1 MEPEKSPAKTK
12 RHHRWGIIVAAF
24 TAATVIHAI
33 RAKQATGTFMKVPY
47 DFRVPTLQRLRERFW
62 NPDDARIFTPR
73 FFGVGWSLNVYR
85 LRERLKEA
93 FGSDD
98 LKDTPEEPQD

>member
-1 MEPEKSPAKTK
+1 MKPEKSPGKIK
-12 RHHRWGIIVAAF
+12 RRHPWGIIVAVFA
-24 TAATVIHAI
+24 AATVIHAI

-47 DFRVPTLQRLRERFW
+47 DFRVPTLQRFRERFW

-85 LRERLKEA
+85 IRERLKEA
-93 FGSDD
+93 FGRDD
-98 LKDTPEEPQD
+98 RQDTPDEPQG